1 MFDVIV
7 LSLQRKFLSRK
18 RCESALEVGQFVAD
32 ILQRGVV
39 GSLSIKRVEGQGD
52 STNGHAGTKSS

>member
-18 RCESALEVGQFVAD
+18 RCGTSLEVGQFVAD
-32 ILQRGVV
+32 VLQKPLV
-39 GSLSIKRVEGQGD
+39 GSLSVKRVVEKKASVGD
-52 STNGHAGTKSS
+52 PDSGLS